1 MVGAQEELLEAVA
14 KLNEDSAIHG
24 ILVQLPLPA
33 QCDEA
38 LILKAIAVHKD
49 ADGFSVRHTHRD
61 RETERQRDRETERA
75 VPRVRAG
82 MGSRRPGFMSPTN
95 SSVAKSPRK
104 TYPKQAWT
112 ANGATLVTHDRWP
125 AAASTTQPAVKS
137 TQKPML
143 KKHATRKNEQT
154 SYAEMQRSKQE

>member
-1 MVGAQEELLEAVA
+1 
-14 KLNEDSAIHG
+14 
-24 ILVQLPLPA
+24 
-33 QCDEA
+33 
-38 LILKAIAVHKD
+38 
-49 ADGFSVRHTHRD
+49 
-61 RETERQRDRETERA
+61 
-75 VPRVRAG
+75 

-104 TYPKQAWT
+104 SYPKQAWT
-112 ANGATLVTHDRWP
+112 TNGATLVTHDRWP